1 MTLLRVLDSADI
13 HCPLGFTPY
22 EWKSSFLM
30 SACLCFC
37 LQAFFFS
44 SFYTMYPSP
53 GQQLK
58 ASSSYS
64 LCVYLSMCVC
74 LKVSESQHLLQGRHQ
89 VSFTNALSAQSSTHP
104 CDRVTHRNRYSVYNL
119 RNSQVLS
126 FDAFVSVCV
135 GLCGLHFEYL
145 LHYLNV

>member
-1 MTLLRVLDSADI
+1 MNGSRLSWCLPVCVFACKRFFLFLLYNVS
-13 HCPLGFTPY
+13 FT
-22 EWKSSFLM
+22 WSIVK
-30 SACLCFC
+30 
-37 LQAFFFS
+37 
-44 SFYTMYPSP
+44 
-53 GQQLK
+53 GQLI
-58 ASSSYS
+58 YS

-74 LKVSESQHLLQGRHQ
+74 LKVSENQHLLQGRHQ

-104 CDRVTHRNRYSVYNL
+104 CDQVTHRNRYSVYNL

-145 LHYLNV
+145 LHYLNVWKTIWEELKSYVLVLCAKC